1 MRRFWRIISTT
12 LREIFE
18 ENAYERFL
26 AQHHMVNSREA
37 YAHYLRET
45 NSRCE
50 RRVRCC

>member
-1 MRRFWRIISTT
+1 MRRLWRILRAT

-26 AQHHMVNSREA
+26 LQHQLANSREA

-45 NSRCE
+45 NGRRE

>member
-1 MRRFWRIISTT
+1 MRAVWRIITAT
-12 LREIFE
+12 IREIFE

-26 AQHHMVNSREA
+26 AQHGVANSREA

-45 NSRCE
+45 SDRRE